1 MKKCLFITGCLFA
14 LIMRVSL
21 GAAFQNLDFEMVN
34 TNTSTLRVYPE
45 DERFLYGGGPIAD
58 LLPGWQITNGGVKV
72 ITIAY
77 NAYCGSRID
86 GGDAGIGI
94 FQPGA
99 PPYKTPDYALF
110 FSDCADFST
119 PTTLSQRGD
128 VPTNAVGYTI
138 TGNFPVGCDVR
149 INDIIVGGQGG
160 NVAAY
165 AGQNVELKLTISY
178 QLTFAGFALID
189 SFQFIT
195 APHVEPESLSYGTNG
210 FSFSWTNHV
219 STTYQVEYAAS
230 LPGVWRPIGG
240 LVTSTN
246 GIFTFTDDPKKH
258 NPFVAQH
265 FYRLRWVP

>member
-1 MKKCLFITGCLFA
+1 
-14 LIMRVSL
+14 
-21 GAAFQNLDFEMVN
+21 MVN
-34 TNTSTLRVYPE
+34 TNTSTLRIYPD
-45 DERFLYGGGPIAD
+45 DERFLYGSGPIAD

-77 NAYCGSRID
+77 NAYCGSRSD
-86 GGDAGIGI
+86 GGDAGIGLY
-94 FQPGA
+94 QRGVLTWA
-99 PPYKTPDYALF
+99 TSDHALF

-128 VPTNAVGYTI
+128 VPTNAVGYSI
-138 TGNFPVGCDVR
+138 TGSYLPTYTVSMNGVV
-149 INDIIVGGQGG
+149 VGGKAGDIR
-160 NVAAY
+160 AF
-165 AGQNVELKLTISY
+165 AGQNVELIIDIKSLPTV
-178 QLTFAGFALID
+178 ALFD

-195 APHVEPESLSYGTNG
+195 APHVEPESLSYGTSG

-219 STTYQVEYAAS
+219 STAYQVEYAAS

-258 NPFVAQH
+258 NPFVDQH